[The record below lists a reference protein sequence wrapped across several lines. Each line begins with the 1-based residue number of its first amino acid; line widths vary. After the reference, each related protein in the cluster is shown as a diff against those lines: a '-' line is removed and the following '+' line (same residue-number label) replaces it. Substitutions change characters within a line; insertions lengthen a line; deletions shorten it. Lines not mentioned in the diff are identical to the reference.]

1 MEREIGGNFCEEI
14 LKCDKK
20 LEDNERIIWFDTG
33 RSAIRFLLDRL
44 GNKIKRVLLPQ
55 YACESPP
62 TPLWGP
68 Q

>member
-33 RSAIRFLLDRL
+33 RSAIRFLLDKVIL
-44 GNKIKRVLLPQ
+44 NPD
-55 YACESPP
+55 E
-62 TPLWGP
+62 
-68 Q
+68 